1 MKVKVQVWGN
11 SLGLRIP
18 KVYANELHV
27 GAGSI
32 LELSLAEGVLMARP
46 ASVVD
51 LDVLLAG
58 VTPDNRHGEVDW
70 GPGSGGEAW

>member
-1 MKVKVQVWGN
+1 MKVKVQAWGN

-18 KVYANELHV
+18 KVYAQELQV
-27 GAGSI
+27 GAGSM
-32 LELSLAEGVLMARP
+32 LELSLSEGALLARP

-58 VTPDNRHGEVDW
+58 VTADNRHGEVDW